1 MIENNILKSN
11 FLGRDGFRW
20 WVGQIA
26 PEDAQGNQI
35 NGAGWGNRMKVRI
48 LGYHPDNDVELTNEQ
63 LPWAHVLLSPE
74 SGSGRGNKSKSIRLL
89 PGDNV
94 FGFFMD
100 GDDAQQPVIMGV
112 FANTRQAASIISD
125 EYQQPFVP
133 FTGYTSKIKSS
144 DFMIKNEV
152 GDQSGIEAQKSVR
165 HISKKQAKE
174 LQEKTGKIERSASG
188 ALGKVVNFAGNN
200 QNTPVN
206 KIKSEL
212 QNAVDG
218 FDVAT
223 VKENTGLIE
232 NAARKIAD
240 VSSGISGSIL
250 NKTFADL
257 APQLNTGLHKMYKD
271 VYGKILLATQNGA
284 IAKKA
289 ANLAQ
294 TAMVGPVKALQNFLP
309 CAAKNITD
317 NLFGSVRNILTSFLD
332 NVKNFT
338 DCIGDQF
345 VGAIFNDIING
356 INNQLGGLMKGVSK
370 IFDGDLVG
378 MLRSKAEG
386 ILGLANA
393 FNCDLPVAD
402 LGSKTQQWVIGKGP
416 KGSNTFNLE
425 SVAETILAT
434 ANAAQSLQEAAA
446 SPGGILGNLGIFD
459 FMRPDVST
467 PGFSS
472 QLSDCYTGPPLNC
485 SGIQVNIFGGGGEG
499 ATGKAI
505 LGAIVGD
512 TFAEQ
517 TGSLLGIKMTDGGS
531 GYRTPPFVEISDNC
545 NQGFG
550 AVARAVVDYDP
561 KSPTYQQVT
570 DIYVVSPGEFYP
582 IIEPEDDGI
591 YTIDHVVVVN
601 PGEDYKQDDIIRDDK
616 GNIYEKFLDESGRIL
631 NVIPPNPEN
640 TNVEAVT
647 EFPEITIETSTG
659 FGAILKAQILP
670 RPEYQGEIKQVI
682 DCITPRDG
690 IVGFVNGE
698 AYYGPFHV
706 MPNGLKMTGAKHS
719 NNDMIIYD
727 TPQESRTNTAMRLE
741 TTGNVT
747 TVSTSYLLSGSTA
760 STSSPSSPQ
769 MQPSSPPSSP
779 PASPPS
785 SPPASPPASP
795 PSSPPASPPA
805 SPPSSPPASPPSP
818 GGYGGY

>member
-20 WVGQIA
+20 WVGQVA
-26 PEDAQGNQI
+26 PENAQGKQT
-35 NGAGWGNRMKVRI
+35 NGKGWGNRVKVRI
-48 LGYHPDNDVELTNEQ
+48 LGYHPDDDVELTNEQ
-63 LPWAHVLLSPE
+63 LPYAHVLLSPE
-74 SGSGRGNKSKSIRLL
+74 SGSGRGNKGRPIRIL

-112 FANTRQAASIISD
+112 FANTKQASSIMNG
-125 EYQQPFVP
+125 EYSQPFVP

-152 GDQSGIEAQKSVR
+152 SDQSGRDSQKSVR
-165 HISKKQAKE
+165 HVSKKQAKQ
-174 LQEKTGKIERSASG
+174 LQEKTGEIERSASA
-188 ALGKVVNFAGNN
+188 ALGQVVNFAGNN
-200 QNTPVN
+200 QNTPVT
-206 KIKSEL
+206 KIKAEL

-223 VKENTGLIE
+223 AKDKVSLIE
-232 NAARKIAD
+232 NAARKMAN

-250 NKTFADL
+250 NKTYADL
-257 APQLNTGLHKMYKD
+257 APKLNTGLNKLYKD

-289 ANLAQ
+289 ANIAQ
-294 TAMVGPVKALQNFLP
+294 VAMVGPVKALQNFLP
-309 CAAKNITD
+309 CAAKNISD
-317 NLFGSVRNILTSFLD
+317 NLFGSIRNILTSFLD

-345 VGAIFNDIING
+345 VGAIFNDIIGG

-386 ILGLANA
+386 ILGIANA

-402 LGSKTQQWVIGKGP
+402 LGSKTNQWVIGKGP
-416 KGSNTFNLE
+416 KDSRMFNLE

-434 ANAAQSLQEAAA
+434 ANAAQSLGEAAE
-446 SPGGILGNLGIFD
+446 SPGGILGNLGVFD

-505 LGAIVGD
+505 LGSIVGD

-531 GYRTPPFVEISDNC
+531 GYRTPPFVEIVDNC
-545 NQGFG
+545 NQGYG
-550 AVARAVVDYDP
+550 GVARAVVDYDP

-570 DIYVVSPGEFYP
+570 DVYIVSAGENYP
-582 IIEPEDDGI
+582 VIEPDDDGI
-591 YTIDHVVVVN
+591 YNIDHVVVVN
-601 PGEDYKQDDIIRDDK
+601 PGEDYSPDDVITDDK
-616 GNIYEKFLDESGRIL
+616 GNIYDKILDESGRIL
-631 NVIPPNPEN
+631 NVIPPNPET
-640 TNVEAVT
+640 TNVEAVL
-647 EFPEITIETSTG
+647 EPQELTISTSTG

-682 DCITPRDG
+682 DCISPRDG

-698 AYYGPFHV
+698 AYYGPFHI
-706 MPNGLKMTGAKHS
+706 MSNGVKMTGVKHS
-719 NNDMIIYD
+719 GSDFIIYD
-727 TPQESRTNTAMRLE
+727 TPQESRTS
-741 TTGNVT
+741 TTTITTTQTNVSST
-747 TVSTSYLLSGSTA
+747 TTQTTTSSTSTTNTVNNTNQQTTQQSNTSVSDNTPSDSGS
-760 STSSPSSPQ
+760 SGSG
-769 MQPSSPPSSP
+769 
-779 PASPPS
+779 
-785 SPPASPPASP
+785 
-795 PSSPPASPPA
+795 
-805 SPPSSPPASPPSP
+805 
-818 GGYGGY
+818 GGYSGY

>member
-26 PEDAQGNQI
+26 PESAQGKQI
-35 NGAGWGNRMKVRI
+35 NGAGWGNRLKVRI

-112 FANTRQAASIISD
+112 FANTKEASTIISG

-133 FTGYTSKIKSS
+133 FTGYTSKVKKS

-165 HISKKQAKE
+165 HISSKQAKQ
-174 LQEKTGKIERSASG
+174 LQEKTGKIERAAST

-212 QNAVDG
+212 ENAVQG

-223 VKENTGLIE
+223 AKEKMGLIE
-232 NAARKIAD
+232 NAARKISD
-240 VSSGISGSIL
+240 VSSGLSGSIL

-294 TAMVGPVKALQNFLP
+294 TAMVGPVRALQNFLP

-317 NLFGSVRNILTSFLD
+317 NLFGSIRNILTSFLD

-345 VGAIFNDIING
+345 VGAIFNDIIG
-356 INNQLGGLMKGVSK
+356 KINDQLGGLMKGVSK

-386 ILGLANA
+386 ILGIANA
-393 FNCDLPVAD
+393 FNCDLPIAD
-402 LGSKTQQWVIGKGP
+402 LGSKTNQWVLGKGP
-416 KGSNTFNLE
+416 KGSKTFNLE

-499 ATGKAI
+499 ATGKAL

-517 TGSLLGIKMTDGGS
+517 TGSLLGIKMTNGGS
-531 GYRTPPFVEISDNC
+531 GYRTPPFVEIVDNC
-545 NQGFG
+545 DQGFG

-582 IIEPEDDGI
+582 IIEPDDSGD
-591 YTIDHVVVVN
+591 YTVDHVVVVN
-601 PGEDYKQDDIIRDDK
+601 PGEDYTQDDVITDDK
-616 GNIYEKFLDESGRIL
+616 GNVYEKFLDERGRIL
-631 NVIPPNPEN
+631 NVIPPNPET
-640 TNVEAVT
+640 TNVESVT
-647 EFPEITIETSTG
+647 ELPELNIESETG
-659 FGAILKAQILP
+659 FGAILKAQISP
-670 RPEYQGEIKQVI
+670 RPEYQGEIKQII
-682 DCITPRDG
+682 DCVSPRDG
-690 IVGFVNGE
+690 IVGYVNGE
-698 AYYGPFHV
+698 PYYGPFHV
-706 MPNGLKMTGAKHS
+706 MSNGIKMTGVKHS
-719 NNDMIIYD
+719 DNDMIIYD
-727 TPQESRTNTAMRLE
+727 TPQQSRTS
-741 TTGNVT
+741 
-747 TVSTSYLLSGSTA
+747 TVRR
-760 STSSPSSPQ
+760 TSSPETMVTVSSPASVSTQ
-769 MQPSSPPSSP
+769 GPTGGSIPTSTPSSPMGPSSPPASPPSNPPASPPSSP

-785 SPPASPPASP
+785 SPPASPP
-795 PSSPPASPPA
+795 SSPP
-805 SPPSSPPASPPSP
+805 P
-818 GGYGGY
+818 GGYGY

>member
-20 WVGQIA
+20 WVGQVA
-26 PEDAQGNQI
+26 PENAQGKQT
-35 NGAGWGNRMKVRI
+35 NGKGWGNRVKVRI
-48 LGYHPDNDVELTNEQ
+48 LGYHPDDDVELTNEQ
-63 LPWAHVLLSPE
+63 LPYAHVLLSPE
-74 SGSGRGNKSKSIRLL
+74 SGSGRGNKGRPIRIL

-112 FANTRQAASIISD
+112 FANTKQASSIMNG
-125 EYQQPFVP
+125 EYSQPFVP

-152 GDQSGIEAQKSVR
+152 SDQSGRDSQKSVR
-165 HISKKQAKE
+165 HISKKQAKQ
-174 LQEKTGKIERSASG
+174 LQEKTGEIERSASA
-188 ALGKVVNFAGNN
+188 ALGQVVNFAGNN
-200 QNTPVN
+200 QNTPVT
-206 KIKSEL
+206 KIKAEL

-223 VKENTGLIE
+223 AKDKVSLIE
-232 NAARKIAD
+232 NAARKMAN

-250 NKTFADL
+250 NKTYADL
-257 APQLNTGLHKMYKD
+257 APKLNTGLNKLYKD

-289 ANLAQ
+289 ANIAQ
-294 TAMVGPVKALQNFLP
+294 VAMVGPVKALQNFLP
-309 CAAKNITD
+309 CAAKNISD
-317 NLFGSVRNILTSFLD
+317 NLFGSIRNILTSFLD

-345 VGAIFNDIING
+345 VGAIFNDIIGG

-386 ILGLANA
+386 ILGIANA

-402 LGSKTQQWVIGKGP
+402 LGSKTNQWVIGKGP
-416 KGSNTFNLE
+416 KDSRMFNLE

-434 ANAAQSLQEAAA
+434 ANAAQSLGEAAE
-446 SPGGILGNLGIFD
+446 SPGGILGNLGVFD

-505 LGAIVGD
+505 LGSIVGD

-531 GYRTPPFVEISDNC
+531 GYRTPPFVEIVDNC
-545 NQGFG
+545 NQGYG
-550 AVARAVVDYDP
+550 GVARAVIDYDP

-570 DIYVVSPGEFYP
+570 DVYIVSAGENYP
-582 IIEPEDDGI
+582 VIEPDDDGI
-591 YTIDHVVVVN
+591 YNIDHVVVVN
-601 PGEDYKQDDIIRDDK
+601 PGEDYSPDDVITDDK
-616 GNIYEKFLDESGRIL
+616 GNIYDKILDESGRIL
-631 NVIPPNPEN
+631 NVIPPNPET
-640 TNVEAVT
+640 TNVEAVL
-647 EFPEITIETSTG
+647 EPQELTISTSTG

-682 DCITPRDG
+682 DCISPRDG

-698 AYYGPFHV
+698 AYYGPFHI
-706 MPNGLKMTGAKHS
+706 MSNGVKMTGVKHS
-719 NNDMIIYD
+719 GSDFIIYD
-727 TPQESRTNTAMRLE
+727 TPQESRTS
-741 TTGNVT
+741 TTTTTDTQTNVSST
-747 TVSTSYLLSGSTA
+747 TTQTTTSSTSTTNTVNNTNQQTTQQSNTSVSDNTPSDSGS
-760 STSSPSSPQ
+760 SGSG
-769 MQPSSPPSSP
+769 
-779 PASPPS
+779 
-785 SPPASPPASP
+785 
-795 PSSPPASPPA
+795 
-805 SPPSSPPASPPSP
+805 
-818 GGYGGY
+818 GGYSSY

>member
-20 WVGQIA
+20 WVGQVA
-26 PEDAQGNQI
+26 PENAQGKQT
-35 NGAGWGNRMKVRI
+35 NGKGWGNRVKVRI
-48 LGYHPDNDVELTNEQ
+48 LGYHPDDDVELTNEQ
-63 LPWAHVLLSPE
+63 LPYAHVLLSPE
-74 SGSGRGNKSKSIRLL
+74 SGSGRGNKGRPIRIL

-112 FANTRQAASIISD
+112 FANTKQASSIMNG
-125 EYQQPFVP
+125 EYSQPFVP

-152 GDQSGIEAQKSVR
+152 SDQSGRDSQKSVR
-165 HISKKQAKE
+165 HVSKKQAKQ
-174 LQEKTGKIERSASG
+174 LQEKTGEIERSASA
-188 ALGKVVNFAGNN
+188 ALGQVVNFAGNN
-200 QNTPVN
+200 QNTPVT
-206 KIKSEL
+206 KIKAEL

-223 VKENTGLIE
+223 AKDKVSLIE
-232 NAARKIAD
+232 NAARKMAN

-250 NKTFADL
+250 NKTYADL
-257 APQLNTGLHKMYKD
+257 APKLNTGLNKLYKD

-289 ANLAQ
+289 ANVAQ
-294 TAMVGPVKALQNFLP
+294 VAMVGPVKALQNFLP
-309 CAAKNITD
+309 CAAKNISD
-317 NLFGSVRNILTSFLD
+317 NLFGSIRNILTSFLD

-345 VGAIFNDIING
+345 VGAIFNDIIGG

-386 ILGLANA
+386 ILGIANA

-402 LGSKTQQWVIGKGP
+402 LGSKTNQWVIGKGP
-416 KGSNTFNLE
+416 KDSRMFNLE

-434 ANAAQSLQEAAA
+434 ANAAQSLGEAAE
-446 SPGGILGNLGIFD
+446 SPGGILGNLGVFD

-505 LGAIVGD
+505 LGSIVGD

-531 GYRTPPFVEISDNC
+531 GYRTPPFVEIVDNC
-545 NQGFG
+545 NQGYG

-570 DIYVVSPGEFYP
+570 DVYVVSSGENYP
-582 IIEPEDDGI
+582 VIEPDDDGI
-591 YTIDHVVVVN
+591 YNIDHVVVVN
-601 PGEDYKQDDIIRDDK
+601 PGEDYSPDDVITDDK
-616 GNIYEKFLDESGRIL
+616 GNIYDKILDESGRIL
-631 NVIPPNPEN
+631 NVIPPNPET
-640 TNVEAVT
+640 TNVEAVL
-647 EFPEITIETSTG
+647 EPQELTISTSTG

-682 DCITPRDG
+682 DCISPRDG

-698 AYYGPFHV
+698 AYYGPFHI
-706 MPNGLKMTGAKHS
+706 MSNGVKMTGVKHS
-719 NNDMIIYD
+719 GSDFIIYD
-727 TPQESRTNTAMRLE
+727 TPQESRTS
-741 TTGNVT
+741 TTTTTQTNVSST
-747 TVSTSYLLSGSTA
+747 TTQTTTSSTSTTNTVNNTNQQTTQQSNTSVSDNTPSDSGS
-760 STSSPSSPQ
+760 SGSG
-769 MQPSSPPSSP
+769 
-779 PASPPS
+779 
-785 SPPASPPASP
+785 
-795 PSSPPASPPA
+795 
-805 SPPSSPPASPPSP
+805 
-818 GGYGGY
+818 GGYSSY

>member
-26 PEDAQGNQI
+26 PEEAQGSQI
-35 NGAGWGNRMKVRI
+35 NGAGWGNRLKVRI

-74 SGSGRGNKSKSIRLL
+74 SGSGRGNKSKSIRVL

-100 GDDAQQPVIMGV
+100 GDDAQQPVILGV
-112 FANTRQAASIISD
+112 FANTKEASTIISG

-133 FTGYTSKIKSS
+133 FTGYTSKIKAS
-144 DFMIKNEV
+144 DYMIKNEV
-152 GDQSGIEAQKSVR
+152 GDQSGMDAQKSVR
-165 HISKKQAKE
+165 HISKKQAKQ
-174 LQEKTGKIERSASG
+174 LQEKTGIIERSASG

-200 QNTPVN
+200 QNTPVT
-206 KIKSEL
+206 KIKGEL
-212 QNAVDG
+212 QNALDG
-218 FDVAT
+218 FSVAT
-223 VKENTGLIE
+223 AKEKVGIIE
-232 NAARKIAD
+232 NAARKMSNL
-240 VSSGISGSIL
+240 SSGISGSIL
-250 NKTFADL
+250 NKTYADL
-257 APQLNTGLHKMYKD
+257 APKLNTGLNKLYKD

-289 ANLAQ
+289 ANIAQ
-294 TAMVGPVKALQNFLP
+294 VAMVGPVKALQNFLP
-309 CAAKNITD
+309 CAAKNISN
-317 NLFGSVRNILTSFLD
+317 NLFGSIRNILTSFLD

-345 VGAIFNDIING
+345 VGAIFNDVING
-356 INNQLGGLMKGVSK
+356 INDQLGGLMKGVSK

-386 ILGLANA
+386 ILGIANV

-402 LGSKTQQWVIGKGP
+402 LGSKTNTWVLGKGP
-416 KGSNTFNLE
+416 KDSGMFNLE
-425 SVAETILAT
+425 SVAEGILAT
-434 ANAAQSLQEAAA
+434 ANAAQSLQEAAG
-446 SPGGILGNLGIFD
+446 SPGGILGNLGLFD

-517 TGSLLGIKMTDGGS
+517 TGSLLGIKMTSGGS
-531 GYRTPPFVEISDNC
+531 GYRTPPFVEIVDNC
-545 NQGFG
+545 EQGFG

-570 DIYVVSPGEFYP
+570 DVYIVSAGENYP
-582 IIEPEDDGI
+582 IIEPDDDGV
-591 YTIDHVVVVN
+591 YNVDHVVVVN
-601 PGEDYKQDDIIRDDK
+601 PGEDYKEEDVITDSQ
-616 GNIYEKFLDESGRIL
+616 GNVYTKILDSSGRIT
-631 NVIPPNPEN
+631 NVIPPNPEKV
-640 TNVEAVT
+640 NVIPVT
-647 EFPEITIETSTG
+647 ELPEIEITSSTG

-698 AYYGPFHV
+698 AYYGAYHV
-706 MPNGLKMTGAKHS
+706 MSNGVKMTGATHTG
-719 NNDMIIYD
+719 NDIIIYD
-727 TPQESRTNTAMRLE
+727 TPQESRTSTASVSSSATQPIETVTSPQISYTTPTETNVSNT
-741 TTGNVT
+741 TTPSQT
-747 TVSTSYLLSGSTA
+747 TTSTTPQTGTTDTSSQQTSGQSDPPSSDNSSNNSGSTG
-760 STSSPSSPQ
+760 SSGSG
-769 MQPSSPPSSP
+769 
-779 PASPPS
+779 
-785 SPPASPPASP
+785 
-795 PSSPPASPPA
+795 
-805 SPPSSPPASPPSP
+805 
-818 GGYGGY
+818 GGYYGY

>member
-1 MIENNILKSN
+1 MIENNLLKSN

-26 PEDAQGNQI
+26 PESAQGKQI
-35 NGAGWGNRMKVRI
+35 NGSGWGNRLKVRI

-112 FANTRQAASIISD
+112 FANTKEASTIISG

-133 FTGYTSKIKSS
+133 FTGYTSKVKKS

-165 HISKKQAKE
+165 HISSKQAKQ
-174 LQEKTGKIERSASG
+174 LQEKTGKIERAAST

-212 QNAVDG
+212 ENAVQG

-223 VKENTGLIE
+223 AKEKMGLIE
-232 NAARKIAD
+232 NAARKISD
-240 VSSGISGSIL
+240 ISSGLSGSIL

-257 APQLNTGLHKMYKD
+257 APDLNTGLHKMYKD

-294 TAMVGPVKALQNFLP
+294 TAMVGPVRALQNFLP

-317 NLFGSVRNILTSFLD
+317 NLFGSIRNILTSFLD

-345 VGAIFNDIING
+345 VGAIFNDIIG
-356 INNQLGGLMKGVSK
+356 KINDQLGGLMKGVSK

-386 ILGLANA
+386 ILGIANA
-393 FNCDLPVAD
+393 FNCDLPIAD
-402 LGSKTQQWVIGKGP
+402 LGSKTNQWILGKGP
-416 KGSNTFNLE
+416 KGSKTFNLE

-446 SPGGILGNLGIFD
+446 SPGGIIGNLGIFD

-485 SGIQVNIFGGGGEG
+485 SGIQVNIFVGGGEG

-517 TGSLLGIKMTDGGS
+517 TGSLLGIKMTNGGS
-531 GYRTPPFVEISDNC
+531 GYRTPPFVEVVDNC
-545 NQGFG
+545 DQGFG

-582 IIEPEDDGI
+582 IIEPDDSGD
-591 YTIDHVVVVN
+591 YTVDHVVVVN
-601 PGEDYKQDDIIRDDK
+601 PGEDYTQDDVITDDK
-616 GNIYEKFLDESGRIL
+616 GNVYEKFLDESGRIL
-631 NVIPPNPEN
+631 NVIPPNPET
-640 TNVEAVT
+640 TNVESVT
-647 EFPEITIETSTG
+647 ELPELTIESESG
-659 FGAILKAQILP
+659 FGAILKAQISP
-670 RPEYQGEIKQVI
+670 RPEYQGEIKQII
-682 DCITPRDG
+682 DCVSPRDG
-690 IVGFVNGE
+690 IVGYVNGE
-698 AYYGPFHV
+698 PYYGPFHV
-706 MPNGLKMTGAKHS
+706 MSNGIKMTGVKHS
-719 NNDMIIYD
+719 DNDFIIYD
-727 TPQESRTNTAMRLE
+727 TPQQSRTSTVTRISSPE
-741 TTGNVT
+741 TMV
-747 TVSTSYLLSGSTA
+747 TVSSPAPVLTQGPTGSSVPTST
-760 STSSPSSPQ
+760 PSSP
-769 MQPSSPPSSP
+769 MGPSSPPASPPSSP

-785 SPPASPPASP
+785 SPPASPPSSP
-795 PSSPPASPPA
+795 PS
-805 SPPSSPPASPPSP
+805 
-818 GGYGGY
+818 GGYGY

>member
-1 MIENNILKSN
+1 MIENNLLKSN

-26 PEDAQGNQI
+26 PESAQGKQI
-35 NGAGWGNRMKVRI
+35 NGSGWGNRLKVRI

-112 FANTRQAASIISD
+112 FANTKQASTIISG

-133 FTGYTSKIKSS
+133 FTGYTSKVKKS

-152 GDQSGIEAQKSVR
+152 GDQSGMDAQKSVR
-165 HISKKQAKE
+165 HISKKQAKQ
-174 LQEKTGKIERSASG
+174 LQEKTGIIERSASG

-212 QNAVDG
+212 ENAVQG

-223 VKENTGLIE
+223 AKEKMGLIE
-232 NAARKIAD
+232 NAARKISD
-240 VSSGISGSIL
+240 ISSGLSGSIL

-257 APQLNTGLHKMYKD
+257 APDLNTGLHKMYKD

-294 TAMVGPVKALQNFLP
+294 TAMVGPVRALQNFLP

-317 NLFGSVRNILTSFLD
+317 NLFGSIRNILTSFLD

-345 VGAIFNDIING
+345 VGAIFNDIIG
-356 INNQLGGLMKGVSK
+356 KINDQLGGLIKGVSK

-386 ILGLANA
+386 ILGIANA
-393 FNCDLPVAD
+393 FNCDLPIAD
-402 LGSKTQQWVIGKGP
+402 LGSKTNQWILGKGP
-416 KGSNTFNLE
+416 KGSKTFNLE
-425 SVAETILAT
+425 RVADTILAT

-446 SPGGILGNLGIFD
+446 SPGGIIGNLGIFD

-499 ATGKAI
+499 ATGKAL

-517 TGSLLGIKMTDGGS
+517 TGSLLGIKMTNGGS
-531 GYRTPPFVEISDNC
+531 GYRTPPFVEIVDNC
-545 NQGFG
+545 DQGFG

-582 IIEPEDDGI
+582 IIEPDDSGD
-591 YTIDHVVVVN
+591 YTVDHVVVVN
-601 PGEDYKQDDIIRDDK
+601 PGEDYTQDDVITDDK
-616 GNIYEKFLDESGRIL
+616 GNVYEKFLDESGRIL
-631 NVIPPNPEN
+631 NVIPPNPET
-640 TNVEAVT
+640 TNVESVT
-647 EFPEITIETSTG
+647 ELPELTIESETG
-659 FGAILKAQILP
+659 FGAILKAQISP
-670 RPEYQGEIKQVI
+670 RPEYQGEIKQII
-682 DCITPRDG
+682 DCVSPRDG
-690 IVGFVNGE
+690 IVGYVNGE
-698 AYYGPFHV
+698 PYYGPFHV
-706 MPNGLKMTGAKHS
+706 MPNGIKMTGVKHS
-719 NNDMIIYD
+719 DNDFIIYD
-727 TPQESRTNTAMRLE
+727 TPQQSRTSTVTRISSPE
-741 TTGNVT
+741 TMV
-747 TVSTSYLLSGSTA
+747 TVSSPAPVLTQGPTGSSVPTST
-760 STSSPSSPQ
+760 PSSP
-769 MQPSSPPSSP
+769 MGPSSPPASPPSSPPSSP

-785 SPPASPPASP
+785 SPPASPPSSP
-795 PSSPPASPPA
+795 PS
-805 SPPSSPPASPPSP
+805 
-818 GGYGGY
+818 GGYGY

>member
-20 WVGQIA
+20 WVGQVA
-26 PEDAQGNQI
+26 PENAQGKQT
-35 NGAGWGNRMKVRI
+35 NGKGWGNRVKVRI
-48 LGYHPDNDVELTNEQ
+48 LGYHPDDDVELTNEQ
-63 LPWAHVLLSPE
+63 LPYAHVLLSPE
-74 SGSGRGNKSKSIRLL
+74 SGSGRGNKGRPIRIL

-112 FANTRQAASIISD
+112 FANTKQASSIMNG
-125 EYQQPFVP
+125 EYSQPFVP

-152 GDQSGIEAQKSVR
+152 SDQSGRDSQKSVR
-165 HISKKQAKE
+165 HISKKQAKQ
-174 LQEKTGKIERSASG
+174 LQEKTGEIERSASA
-188 ALGKVVNFAGNN
+188 ALGQVVNFAGNN
-200 QNTPVN
+200 QNTPVT
-206 KIKSEL
+206 KIKAEL

-223 VKENTGLIE
+223 AKDKVSLIE
-232 NAARKIAD
+232 NAARKMAN

-250 NKTFADL
+250 NKTYADL
-257 APQLNTGLHKMYKD
+257 APKLNTGLNKLYKD

-289 ANLAQ
+289 ANIAQ
-294 TAMVGPVKALQNFLP
+294 VAMVGPVKALQNFLP
-309 CAAKNITD
+309 CAAKNISD
-317 NLFGSVRNILTSFLD
+317 NLFGSIRNILTSFLD

-345 VGAIFNDIING
+345 VGAIFNDIIGG

-386 ILGLANA
+386 ILGIANA

-402 LGSKTQQWVIGKGP
+402 LGSKTNQWVIGKGP
-416 KGSNTFNLE
+416 KDSRMFNLE

-434 ANAAQSLQEAAA
+434 ANAAQSLGEAAE
-446 SPGGILGNLGIFD
+446 SPGGILGNLGVFD

-505 LGAIVGD
+505 LGSIVGD

-531 GYRTPPFVEISDNC
+531 GYRTPPFVEIVDNC
-545 NQGFG
+545 NQGYG
-550 AVARAVVDYDP
+550 GVARAVVDYDP

-570 DIYVVSPGEFYP
+570 DVYIVSAGENYP
-582 IIEPEDDGI
+582 VIEPDDDGI
-591 YTIDHVVVVN
+591 YNIDHVVVVN
-601 PGEDYKQDDIIRDDK
+601 PGEDYSPDDVITDDK
-616 GNIYEKFLDESGRIL
+616 GNIYDKILDESGRIL
-631 NVIPPNPEN
+631 NVIPPNPET
-640 TNVEAVT
+640 TNVEAVL
-647 EFPEITIETSTG
+647 EPQELTISTSTG

-682 DCITPRDG
+682 DCISPRDG

-698 AYYGPFHV
+698 AYYGPFHI
-706 MPNGLKMTGAKHS
+706 MSNGVKMTGVKHS
-719 NNDMIIYD
+719 GSDFIIYD
-727 TPQESRTNTAMRLE
+727 TPQESRTS
-741 TTGNVT
+741 TTTITTTQTNVSST
-747 TVSTSYLLSGSTA
+747 TTQTTTSSTSTTNTVNNTNQQTTQQSNTSVSDNTPSDSGS
-760 STSSPSSPQ
+760 SGSG
-769 MQPSSPPSSP
+769 
-779 PASPPS
+779 
-785 SPPASPPASP
+785 
-795 PSSPPASPPA
+795 
-805 SPPSSPPASPPSP
+805 
-818 GGYGGY
+818 GGYSGY

>member
-1 MIENNILKSN
+1 MIENNLLKSN

-26 PEDAQGNQI
+26 PESAQGKQI
-35 NGAGWGNRMKVRI
+35 NGSGWGNRLKVRI

-112 FANTRQAASIISD
+112 FANTKQASTIISG

-133 FTGYTSKIKSS
+133 FTGYTSKVKKS

-152 GDQSGIEAQKSVR
+152 GDQSGMDAQKSVR
-165 HISKKQAKE
+165 HISKKQAKQ
-174 LQEKTGKIERSASG
+174 LQEKTGIIERSASG

-212 QNAVDG
+212 ENAVQG

-223 VKENTGLIE
+223 AKEKMGLIE
-232 NAARKIAD
+232 NAARKISD
-240 VSSGISGSIL
+240 ISSGLSGSIL

-257 APQLNTGLHKMYKD
+257 APDLNTGLHKMYKD

-294 TAMVGPVKALQNFLP
+294 TAMVGPVRALQNFLP

-317 NLFGSVRNILTSFLD
+317 NLFGSIRNILTSFLD

-345 VGAIFNDIING
+345 VGAIFNDIIG
-356 INNQLGGLMKGVSK
+356 KINDQLGGLMKGVSK

-386 ILGLANA
+386 ILGIANA
-393 FNCDLPVAD
+393 FNCDLPIAD
-402 LGSKTQQWVIGKGP
+402 LGSKTNQWILGKGP
-416 KGSNTFNLE
+416 KGSKTFNLE

-446 SPGGILGNLGIFD
+446 SPGGIIGNLGIFD

-499 ATGKAI
+499 ATGKAL

-517 TGSLLGIKMTDGGS
+517 TGSLLGIKMTNGGS
-531 GYRTPPFVEISDNC
+531 GYRTPPFVEIVDNC
-545 NQGFG
+545 DQGFG

-582 IIEPEDDGI
+582 IIEPDDSGD
-591 YTIDHVVVVN
+591 YTVDHVVVVN
-601 PGEDYKQDDIIRDDK
+601 TGEDYNQDDVITDDK
-616 GNIYEKFLDESGRIL
+616 GNVYEKFLDESGRIL
-631 NVIPPNPEN
+631 NVIPPNPET
-640 TNVEAVT
+640 TNVESVT
-647 EFPEITIETSTG
+647 ELPELTIESETG
-659 FGAILKAQILP
+659 FGAILKAQISP
-670 RPEYQGEIKQVI
+670 RPEYQGEIKQII
-682 DCITPRDG
+682 DCVSPRDG
-690 IVGFVNGE
+690 IVGYVNGE
-698 AYYGPFHV
+698 PYYGPFHV
-706 MPNGLKMTGAKHS
+706 MSNGIKMTGVKHS
-719 NNDMIIYD
+719 DNDMIIYD
-727 TPQESRTNTAMRLE
+727 TPQQSRTST
-741 TTGNVT
+741 VT
-747 TVSTSYLLSGSTA
+747 R
-760 STSSPSSPQ
+760 TSSPETMVTVSSPAPVLTQ
-769 MQPSSPPSSP
+769 GPTGSSIPTSTPSSPMGPSSP

-785 SPPASPPASP
+785 SPPASPPSSP
-795 PSSPPASPPA
+795 PS
-805 SPPSSPPASPPSP
+805 
-818 GGYGGY
+818 GGYGY